1 MSKINVSYSGNGY
14 AYISDPDPE
23 PNQPVTL
30 FATPN
35 AGETLDDIVAT
46 DQYGYSIA
54 LDVQQQQTF
63 RYNSAWGN
71 ISIVVTFSG
80 STPPT
85 PPTPS
90 FNMWWL
96 LKKAID
102 NRTRI

>member
-1 MSKINVSYSGNGY
+1 MSKINVTYSGNGY

-23 PNQPVTL
+23 PNQWVTL
-30 FATPN
+30 FANPSY
-35 AGETLDDIVAT
+35 GETLVDIVAT
-46 DQYGYSIA
+46 DSQGYSIA
-54 LDVQQQQTF
+54 LGVQQQQTF

-71 ISIVVTFSG
+71 IFIVVTFSG
-80 STPPT
+80 T
-85 PPTPS
+85 TPS